1 MRALDNLNPDGGQ
14 VERALVDLHRA
25 CQAFIADV
33 YSRAA
38 QMDPREEMDWSDLA
52 LGFLLGRGC
61 ELPEEDNDDGSPAG
75 YTVGVY
81 HLLDQLACGGADAIN
96 APYTLE
102 ESIIAV
108 VRELFTSERVA
119 EVIS

>member
-1 MRALDNLNPDGGQ
+1 MRALATLDPDVGDI
-14 VERALVDLHRA
+14 ERTLVDLHRA

-75 YTVGVY
+75 YTVGVR
-81 HLLDQLACGGADAIN
+81 
-96 APYTLE
+96 
-102 ESIIAV
+102 AV
-108 VRELFTSERVA
+108 LITVLGEQS
-119 EVIS
+119 